1 MLFSILFCVCVCS
14 ANLDFIP
21 LLIMITNSTV
31 AYLYMSLTAEMFT
44 GLLVTHASYGLLF
57 PNMVWPTLLLRLLR
71 LLFLKLLV

>member
-1 MLFSILFCVCVCS
+1 MLFSILFCVCVYS
-14 ANLDFIP
+14 ANLDLIP